1 MSLQESSMKD
11 LKIRRGLL
19 LQIIKENPDDDRID
33 EPKRQLELIE
43 DEIKSREER
52 PEDLTVGLATLKLD
66 IKKQ

>member
-1 MSLQESSMKD
+1 MSLQESSIKD